1 MAEAGTPRIGIL
13 TVSDRASRGEY
24 EDRSGPAV
32 EDYLSKVLSGPWE
45 SRARMVPDEVEQIVS
60 ALQALC
66 DEDGCCL
73 VITTGG
79 TGPSPRDV
87 TPDATEA
94 VCDRMMPGFGE
105 TMRAVSVPTV
115 PTAILSRQAAGLRGN
130 SLIINLP
137 GSPKAITQCLNAVFP
152 AVPHCVELIGGPKLE
167 ADMERVPD
175 IEHER

>member
-1 MAEAGTPRIGIL
+1 MAKEAAIRIGIL
-13 TVSDRASRGEY
+13 TVSDRVSRGEY

-32 EDYLSKVLSGPWE
+32 EDYLANVLSESWE
-45 SRARMVPDEVEQIVS
+45 PRSRIVPDETEQIAA
-60 ALQALC
+60 ALRELC
-66 DEDGCCL
+66 EDEGCCL

-105 TMRAVSVPTV
+105 IMRAVSVPTV
-115 PTAILSRQAAGLRGN
+115 PTAILSRQVAGLRGN

-152 AVPHCVELIGGPKLE
+152 AVPHCIELIGGPRLE
-167 ADMERVPD
+167 ADLERVPK

>member
-1 MAEAGTPRIGIL
+1 MAEKAAARIGIL

-32 EDYLSKVLSGPWE
+32 EDYLANVLSGPWE
-45 SRARMVPDEVEQIVS
+45 ARSRIVPDEAEQIAA
-60 ALQALC
+60 ALETLC
-66 DEDGCCL
+66 DDEGCCL

-115 PTAILSRQAAGLRGN
+115 PTAILSRQVAGLRGN

-137 GSPKAITQCLNAVFP
+137 GSPRAITQCLKAVFP
-152 AVPHCVELIGGPKLE
+152 AVPHCVELIGGPLLQ
-167 ADMERVPD
+167 ADMERVPE